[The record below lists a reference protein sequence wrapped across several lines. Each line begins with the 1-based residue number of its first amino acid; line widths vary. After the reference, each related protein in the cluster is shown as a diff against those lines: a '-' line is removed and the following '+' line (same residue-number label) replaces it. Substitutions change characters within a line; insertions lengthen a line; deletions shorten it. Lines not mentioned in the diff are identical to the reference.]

1 MVRFKTIRNALEK
14 IESVTIQKVPDTDKA
29 IAKRACFD
37 KNTKQYK
44 FFDNKGN
51 EIVKFHQYDVRSIS
65 RLLTDDN
72 KFEMLVSLKNDIDYR
87 MEFFMRDGYS
97 FFAANDC
104 ERENIEA
111 IIKAV
116 PKYLC
121 DFKGKSV
128 VVRKSIN
135 HEAFST
141 WNPDND
147 NEDLLIVE
155 KFVISDFDYGVRK
168 KSGLAVVDFLDK
180 STVTNNKATAIDV
193 TFVVSD
199 TDNEGTIIVG
209 TTLGEFLLTPL
220 IESEN
225 C

>member
-1 MVRFKTIRNALEK
+1 MIKFKTIRKALEK

-51 EIVKFHQYDVRSIS
+51 EIIKFHQYDVRRIS
-65 RLLTDDN
+65 RLLTDDD
-72 KFEMLVSLKNDIDYR
+72 KFEMLVSLKNDIDYK
-87 MEFFMRDGYS
+87 MEFFMQDGYS

-155 KFVISDFDYGVRK
+155 KFIISDFDYGVRK
-168 KSGLAVVDFLDK
+168 KSGLAIVDFFDK
-180 STVTNNKATAIDV
+180 SCNSYNKATAIDIKFIIGDANDEDGV
-193 TFVVSD
+193 II
-199 TDNEGTIIVG
+199 GTPD
-209 TTLGEFLLTPL
+209 GEYVLTAV
-220 IESEN
+220 N
-225 C
+225 

>member
-1 MVRFKTIRNALEK
+1 MVRFKTIRKALEK

-72 KFEMLVSLKNDIDYR
+72 DNKFEMLVSLKNDIDYK

-121 DFKGKSV
+121 DFNGKRV

-155 KFVISDFDYGVRK
+155 KFIISDFDYGVRK
-168 KSGLAVVDFLDK
+168 KSGLAVVDFFDK
-180 STVTNNKATAIDV
+180 SCNSYAGATAIDIK
-193 TFVVSD
+193 FIIGD
-199 TDNEGTIIVG
+199 ANDKNGIIIGTPD
-209 TTLGEFLLTPL
+209 GEYVLTAVD
-220 IESEN
+220 
-225 C
+225 

>member
-14 IESVTIQKVPDTDKA
+14 IESVTIQKAPNTDKA

-104 ERENIEA
+104 ERENIEV

-121 DFKGKSV
+121 DFKGKGV
-128 VVRKSIN
+128 VIRKSIN

-155 KFVISDFDYGVRK
+155 KFVISNFDYEVHK
-168 KSGLAVVDFLDK
+168 KSGLAVVDFFDK
-180 STVTNNKATAIDV
+180 SRNSYNKATAIDIN
-193 TFVVSD
+193 F
-199 TDNEGTIIVG
+199 IIGDANSEDGVIIGVG
-209 TTLGEFLLTPL
+209 DGEYILTAV
-220 IESEN
+220 N
-225 C
+225 